1 MDPSSGVNYFEI
13 MRKAQK
19 GYARYMEPICKK
31 WGLTRN
37 ELDVILFL
45 CNNPAF
51 DRAADI
57 VSRRGIAKSHVSLSV
72 ANLEG
77 RGMLARRFDPS
88 DRRTAHLE
96 LTERGH
102 AAALEGRNAQQD
114 FFALL
119 YGCLTEEEFLFW
131 KKITQK
137 VCEQIENFDKTLTNP

>member
-1 MDPSSGVNYFEI
+1 MEIPTGVNYLEV
-13 MRKAQK
+13 MSKAQK
-19 GYARYMEPICKK
+19 GYARYMEPVCKK

-72 ANLEG
+72 ANLER
-77 RGMLARRFDPS
+77 RGMLVRCFDPN

-96 LTERGH
+96 LTERGLT
-102 AAALEGRNAQQD
+102 AALEGKSAQQE
-114 FFALL
+114 FFSRL
-119 YGCLTEEEFLFW
+119 YGCLTEEEFSIW

-137 VCEQIENFDKTLTNP
+137 ICEHIENLDKTLTNP